1 MGASVSL
8 AIKIKDYAKL
18 KELDTRVLRWTAFFK
33 PLIGMVFAL
42 FTYMAFNSGIVDVGL
57 EGTERTSFFL
67 ATAFVAGFS
76 ERFAQ
81 DVISRVEQK
90 SPGASPE
97 PSSTVVENGRA

>member
-42 FTYMAFNSGIVDVGL
+42 FTYMAFNSGIVDVSL
-57 EGTERTSFFL
+57 EGRK
-67 ATAFVAGFS
+67 G
-76 ERFAQ
+76 R
-81 DVISRVEQK
+81 
-90 SPGASPE
+90 
-97 PSSTVVENGRA
+97 PSSWPPRLWPGSVSDSLRT